1 MKRILAA
8 GSIAALAMIGFSA
21 TASAAPA
28 DAACFGQIH
37 KTVNSG
43 GVEGFDNRHLAAQR
57 RVDPRADRDD
67 QRDRHHLGPALPQ
80 LPGRPSEHEQ
90 PAHGATSAAR

>member
-43 GVEGFDNRHLAAQR
+43 GVEGFDNVGQLVKA
-57 RVDPRADRDD
+57 
-67 QRDRHHLGPALPQ
+67 LGGGQAKN
-80 LPGRPSEHEQ
+80 
-90 PAHGATSAAR
+90 ATATSLC